1 MARANDP
8 NSGGSQFFICA
19 ADAPHLNGKYT
30 VFGQLIKGDQVLEQ
44 IVNLPRDAR
53 DNPTRRVEMSVRL
66 DKIDN

>member
-66 DKIDN
+66 DKIDK